1 MGLSSI
7 KTSTIFS
14 IYAFSQ
20 CNQDSS
26 SFSCPFLSMKYC
38 TPIYSDKLR
47 LCMGLGNAPQLSMS
61 TKCKT
66 NAPAGTGKARAGRG
80 RARTHEGHAQ
90 GKARHAQARARYAHT
105 TGFLSTCWFV
115 LQDKQHRKARATRS
129 KARTHRGYG
138 QNQGLNCLKIK
149 SSTWFAMEGLGPLTS
164 LARVCIP
171 RIFFGFRFL

>member
-1 MGLSSI
+1 
-7 KTSTIFS
+7 
-14 IYAFSQ
+14 
-20 CNQDSS
+20 
-26 SFSCPFLSMKYC
+26 
-38 TPIYSDKLR
+38 
-47 LCMGLGNAPQLSMS
+47 MS

-149 SSTWFAMEGLGPLTS
+149 SSTWFAMDGLGPLTS
-164 LARVCIP
+164 PARVSLP
-171 RIFFGFRFL
+171 RVFFEGDVSLRTSPPPPLEWFPFPPLVAAVSITSKGAESPGSGRIGVIGALVFFPI